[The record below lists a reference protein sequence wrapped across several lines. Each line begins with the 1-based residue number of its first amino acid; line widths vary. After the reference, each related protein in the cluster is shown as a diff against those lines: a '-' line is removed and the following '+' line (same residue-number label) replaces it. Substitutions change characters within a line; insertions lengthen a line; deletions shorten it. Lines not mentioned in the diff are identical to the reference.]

1 MCDKL
6 TREFHHP
13 LYGMLNPSQT
23 WELRDELTRRLIDVI
38 GALSIKLSEQRNIDV
53 VSDTVMRYYHL
64 RLCRTIK
71 TLREI
76 DPDWHLMYTPP
87 DGSCMRIMLHDC
99 QCYCKCK
106 KQNSSDSSSQTDNV

>member
-1 MCDKL
+1 MCDKI

-13 LYGMLNPSQT
+13 LYGRLHPSQT

-38 GALSIKLSEQRNIDV
+38 GSLSVKLSEQRD
-53 VSDTVMRYYHL
+53 
-64 RLCRTIK
+64 
-71 TLREI
+71 I